1 MGNGLHEWPLI
12 LFTVL
17 GQSIAGG
24 VIVTGLAWLSTDDKS
39 QKQRIVNA
47 MLALWVLMGL
57 GFLASMMHMGSPMRA
72 FNSMNRVFASS
83 LSNEVL
89 FGSIFFALGGL
100 WWLLSAMKKMP
111 TGLDK
116 VWLIITMLM
125 GLLFVWAMTRV
136 YMISTV
142 PTWNTPHT
150 TIGFFMTLF
159 VVGPILGTLLLR
171 VAKFPFNSGKLALIS
186 VIAYIVTIASVLLQ
200 SGEIALIATSVQKA
214 VDLVPD
220 FGVLQ
225 VIRIV
230 VTSLGLLL
238 WILPI
243 VRQNQPSVLSLL
255 LGTVLVLVG
264 EFIGRGLF
272 YGLHMTVGMAVA

>member
-17 GQSIAGG
+17 GQSIAGA
-24 VIVTGLAWLSTDDKS
+24 VIVTGLAWLSTEDKQ

-57 GFLASMMHMGSPMRA
+57 GFLASMMHMGSPLRA
-72 FNSMNRVFASS
+72 FNSMNRVFSSS

-100 WWLLSAMKKMP
+100 WWLLAVLKKMP
-111 TGLDK
+111 EGLGK
-116 VWLIITMLM
+116 IGLLITMVM

-150 TIGFFMTLF
+150 TIGFFMTVF

-171 VAKFPFNSGKLALIS
+171 IAKFPCHSGRLALIS
-186 VIAYIVTIASVLLQ
+186 IVAYVITIASVLVQ
-200 SGEIALIATSVQKA
+200 SGEISLIATSVQSA
-214 VDLVPD
+214 SALVPD
-220 FGVLQ
+220 FGMLQ
-225 VIRIV
+225 MVRLV
-230 VTSLGLLL
+230 ATSLGLML
-238 WILPI
+238 WILPLMK
-243 VRQNQPSVLSLL
+243 QNQPSVISLL
-255 LGTVLVLVG
+255 IGTLLVLFG
-264 EFIGRGLF
+264 ELIGRGLF

>member
-24 VIVTGLAWLSTDDKS
+24 AIVTGLAWLSTDDKQ

-47 MLALWVLMGL
+47 MLVLWVLMGL
-57 GFLASMMHMGSPMRA
+57 GFLASMMHMGSPLRA

-89 FGSIFFALGGL
+89 FGSVFFALGGL
-100 WWLLSAMKKMP
+100 WWLLSALKKMP
-111 TGLDK
+111 EGLSK
-116 VWLIITMLM
+116 IWLLLTMLM
-125 GLLFVWAMTRV
+125 GLVFVWAMTRV

-142 PTWNTPHT
+142 PTWDTPHT
-150 TIGFFMTLF
+150 TIGFFMTVF

-171 VAKFPFNSGKLALIS
+171 VAKFPLNSGKLAAIS
-186 VIAYIVTIASVLLQ
+186 VVAYIVTIASVLIQ

-214 VDLVPD
+214 SDLVPD
-220 FGVLQ
+220 YGFLQ
-225 VIRIV
+225 MIRLVAI
-230 VTSLGLLL
+230 SLGLLL
-238 WILPI
+238 WVLPVI
-243 VRQNQPSVLSLL
+243 RQNQPSVISLL
-255 LGTVLVLVG
+255 IGTLLVLFG
-264 EFIGRGLF
+264 ELIGRGLF

>member
-24 VIVTGLAWLSTDDKS
+24 AIVTGLAWLSTDDKQ

-47 MLALWVLMGL
+47 MLVLWVLMGL
-57 GFLASMMHMGSPMRA
+57 GFLASMMHMGSPLRA

-89 FGSIFFALGGL
+89 FGSVFFALGGL
-100 WWLLSAMKKMP
+100 WWLLSALKKMP
-111 TGLDK
+111 EGLGK
-116 VWLIITMLM
+116 IWLLLTMLM
-125 GLLFVWAMTRV
+125 GLVFVWAMTRV

-142 PTWNTPHT
+142 PTWDTPHT
-150 TIGFFMTLF
+150 TIGFFMTVF

-171 VAKFPFNSGKLALIS
+171 VAKFPLNSGKLAAIS
-186 VIAYIVTIASVLLQ
+186 VVAYIVTIASVLIQ

-214 VDLVPD
+214 SDLVPD
-220 FGVLQ
+220 YGFLQ
-225 VIRIV
+225 MIRLV
-230 VTSLGLLL
+230 ATSLGLLL
-238 WILPI
+238 WVLPVI
-243 VRQNQPSVLSLL
+243 RQNQPSVISLL
-255 LGTVLVLVG
+255 IGTLLVLFG
-264 EFIGRGLF
+264 ELIGRGLF

>member
-24 VIVTGLAWLSTDDKS
+24 VIVTGLAWLSTDDKP

-100 WWLLSAMKKMP
+100 WWLFSAIKKMP

-171 VAKFPFNSGKLALIS
+171 VAKFPFNSGKLAAIS
-186 VIAYIVTIASVLLQ
+186 VVAYIVTIASVLLQ
-200 SGEIALIATSVQKA
+200 SGEIALITTSVQKA

-225 VIRIV
+225 VVRIV
-230 VTSLGLLL
+230 VTSIGLLL
-238 WILPI
+238 WILPV

>member
-24 VIVTGLAWLSTDDKS
+24 VIVTGLAWLSTDDKP

-47 MLALWVLMGL
+47 MFALWVLMGL

-89 FGSIFFALGGL
+89 FGFIFFALGGL

-171 VAKFPFNSGKLALIS
+171 VAKFPFNSGKLAAIS
-186 VIAYIVTIASVLLQ
+186 IVAYIVTIASVLLQ

-225 VIRIV
+225 VIRLV

-238 WILPI
+238 WILPV

-255 LGTVLVLVG
+255 LGTVLVLIG

>member
-159 VVGPILGTLLLR
+159 VVGPILGALLLR

-186 VIAYIVTIASVLLQ
+186 VIAYIVTIASILLQ

>member
-24 VIVTGLAWLSTDDKS
+24 VIVTGLAWLSTDDKP

-100 WWLLSAMKKMP
+100 WWLLSAIKKMP

-171 VAKFPFNSGKLALIS
+171 VAKFPFNSGKLAAIG
-186 VIAYIVTIASVLLQ
+186 VVAYIVTIASVLLQ
-200 SGEIALIATSVQKA
+200 SGEIALITTSVQKA

-225 VIRIV
+225 VVRIV
-230 VTSLGLLL
+230 VTSIGLLL
-238 WILPI
+238 WILPV

>member
-159 VVGPILGTLLLR
+159 VVGPILGALLLR

>member
-39 QKQRIVNA
+39 QKQCIVNA

>member
-125 GLLFVWAMTRV
+125 GLLFAWAMTRV

-255 LGTVLVLVG
+255 LGTLLVLVG